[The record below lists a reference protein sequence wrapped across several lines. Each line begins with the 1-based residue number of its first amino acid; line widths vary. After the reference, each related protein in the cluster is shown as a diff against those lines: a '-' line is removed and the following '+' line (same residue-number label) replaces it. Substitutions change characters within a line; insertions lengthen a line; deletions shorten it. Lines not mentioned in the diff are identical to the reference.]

1 MMKIWLNVFSKQ
13 WKNAIYKVIQ
23 RTRISNVVA
32 NFRKQAKMNT
42 TNLINQKY
50 MLCIILKLLSNW

>member
-1 MMKIWLNVFSKQ
+1 MMKIWLNVFPKQ

-23 RTRISNVVA
+23 WTRISNVVA
-32 NFRKQAKMNT
+32 NFRKQAKMYT
-42 TNLINQKY
+42 TNLIYQKC